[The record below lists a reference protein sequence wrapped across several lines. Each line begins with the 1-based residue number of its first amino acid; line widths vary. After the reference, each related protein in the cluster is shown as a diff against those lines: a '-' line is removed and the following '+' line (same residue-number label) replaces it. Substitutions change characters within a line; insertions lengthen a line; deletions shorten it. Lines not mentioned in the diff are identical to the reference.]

1 MKTMI
6 KKDIFFAVTGDIIE
20 SRQIRRRSSFQDKLF
35 LICEEANK
43 KFGQFI
49 SIGFS
54 ITIGDEIQGLLKAK
68 SPVFDIVDYFEQ
80 EIYPEKMRFG
90 VGEGKVSTAFE
101 KTTSR
106 MDGECFLKSRQA
118 LQEAEKENRMFKIIL
133 RNKSLESA
141 LDIVLLWVEKNKE
154 DWTDLNYR
162 RFFLYKK
169 LGSIEKVAKKEGV
182 TKQSMG
188 KSLKRSK
195 YDLVLKSEEVL
206 NRVLSAENG

>member
-1 MKTMI
+1 MI